1 MEPATILY
9 LTLAIL
15 FFALFFITKA
25 YLSLRGRL
33 SCILS
38 QKQSLST
45 KYGRMTEQFMPFM
58 DLYPYDSQNFRF
70 LGCPIDGVQ
79 FNSDGIVF
87 IEFKT
92 ASSRMSPGQM
102 RVKEQVESGR
112 VSFREI
118 RMPEPASRRQ

>member
-1 MEPATILY
+1 MDPAALLY
-9 LTLAIL
+9 MALTIL
-15 FFALFFITKA
+15 FFALFFITRA
-25 YLSLRGRL
+25 YLGIRRRL
-33 SCILS
+33 HEALS
-38 QKQSLST
+38 GKQSLST

-102 RVKEQVESGR
+102 RVKEQVEGGK